1 MHAVMKT
8 GGHQY
13 RVTQDDIVDVE
24 KLAVEVGE
32 RVEISEVLLASDEAE
47 VRIGM
52 PVLENAKVVARVLS
66 HPLDDKIIVGK
77 FKRRKRYQRKAGHR
91 QQLTRIKIEDIV
103 LQ

>member
-1 MHAVMKT
+1 MKT

-13 RVTQDDIVDVE
+13 RVTQGDIVDIE
-24 KLAVEVGE
+24 KLPAEVGE
-32 RVEISEVLLASDEAE
+32 RVMIGDVLLASDEEE
-47 VRIGM
+47 VWIGT

-77 FKRRKRYQRKAGHR
+77 FKKRKRYHRKAGHR

-103 LQ
+103 LQGE

>member
-13 RVTQDDIVDVE
+13 RVTQGDIVDVE
-24 KLAVEVGE
+24 KLPFEIGE
-32 RVEISEVLLASDEAE
+32 QVTIGDVLLASDEGE
-47 VRIGM
+47 VRIGA

-66 HPLDDKIIVGK
+66 HPLDDKITVGK

-91 QQLTRIKIEDIV
+91 QQLTRIRIEDIV
-103 LQ
+103 L